1 MLLHAFGT
9 DPCCLFTSYPWDM
22 CPRQVLL
29 RVLDSVVNQT
39 DPGPAGME
47 LACWRWRD
55 KVHKNCAVHP
65 LEIG

>member
-1 MLLHAFGT
+1 
-9 DPCCLFTSYPWDM
+9 M